1 MAEQA
6 AFRMCPPGEDYQVS
20 MLKVSASLEDY
31 LEAIAEL
38 IRCHGH
44 AHTKDIAAKL
54 CVKMPS
60 VTNALG
66 VLSKSGHIIYRP
78 NLPVQLTAT
87 GKVLAERVTR
97 RHRILQDFLQYVLEL
112 PCEEAGKAACKIEH
126 VIDEELINRFL
137 VLSEAVRNRNDCHNL
152 RLHLTQTFTSPAEE

>member
-1 MAEQA
+1 M
-6 AFRMCPPGEDYQVS
+6 S
-20 MLKVSASLEDY
+20 TLNVSASLEDY
-31 LEAIAEL
+31 LEAIGEL
-38 IRCHGH
+38 IRLHGH
-44 AHTKDIAAKL
+44 AHTKDIAARL
-54 CVKMPS
+54 NVKMPS

-78 NLPVQLTAT
+78 NLPVLLTET
-87 GKVLAERVTR
+87 GKALAERVTR

-137 VLSEAVRNRNDCHNL
+137 VLSEAVQNRGDCHGL
-152 RLHLTQTFTSPAEE
+152 RLHLAQAFALATKE